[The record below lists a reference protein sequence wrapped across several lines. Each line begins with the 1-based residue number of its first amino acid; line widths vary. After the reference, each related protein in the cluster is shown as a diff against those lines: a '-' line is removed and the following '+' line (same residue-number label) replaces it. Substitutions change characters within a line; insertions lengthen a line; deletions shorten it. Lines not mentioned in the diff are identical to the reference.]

1 MALWLA
7 SCKAE
12 MLVPYGVVSRLIKSS
27 WNVVML
33 GIVRSTYLSMYVY
46 VRIHTI
52 LVSPISEV
60 HPNTTNT

>member
-1 MALWLA
+1 
-7 SCKAE
+7 

-27 WNVVML
+27 WKVVML
-33 GIVRSTYLSMYVY
+33 GIVRSTYLSMIYVCVY